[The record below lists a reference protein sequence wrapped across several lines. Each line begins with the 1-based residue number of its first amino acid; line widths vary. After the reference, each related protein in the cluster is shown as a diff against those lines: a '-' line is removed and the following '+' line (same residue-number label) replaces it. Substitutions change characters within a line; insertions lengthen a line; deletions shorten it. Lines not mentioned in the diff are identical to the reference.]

1 MQGEKGTPEEP
12 PQQEFQKPPSTF
24 ARIFPRGSRTRA
36 WVAGAIL
43 LGFAVIFWRAFNIF
57 FLFFLSVLFALVLR
71 GISDW
76 TVRVLRV
83 PKKWSLTLTVLVLLL
98 LFSALGWA
106 MAAPVSKQFFQ
117 LQKDLPRAVNTLRDN
132 LNRYPWGR
140 QITST
145 VEAAQQQP
153 NGSAISK
160 QAARIVSSTLTILGA
175 IFLVAVIAIYL
186 AADPCR
192 YVNSFIRLFPP
203 PKRKRLGETF
213 EALGTTLQRGMI
225 GQFALMGI
233 NGIVTSVALW
243 LLGIPLALALG
254 VISAILNFIPNFG
267 PILAA
272 VPAVL
277 IASLQ
282 GFQKA
287 VYVAILYF
295 IYQMIDGYVFTP
307 LVQKR
312 AVSVPAALVL
322 MAQVLFGVLFGT
334 IGVLV
339 AVPFTA
345 MLLVLTKM
353 LYVEDVL
360 REDTDLPGEK
370 SSAIR
375 AFR

>member
-1 MQGEKGTPEEP
+1 MRETTA
-12 PQQEFQKPPSTF
+12 QERPSTF

-36 WVAGAIL
+36 WVTGAIL
-43 LGFAVIFWRAFNIF
+43 IAFGLIFWRAFNIF
-57 FLFFLSVLFALVLR
+57 FLFFLAVLFALVLR

-76 TVRVLRV
+76 TVRYLRV
-83 PKKWSLTLTVLVLLL
+83 PKRWSLTLTVLVLLL

-117 LQKDLPRAVNTLRDN
+117 LQEELPRAVNSLRDN
-132 LNRYPWGR
+132 LNQYAWGR

-145 VEAAQQQP
+145 VEAAQKSSTGTAVM
-153 NGSAISK
+153 NK
-160 QAARIVSSTLTILGA
+160 AARVVSGTLTILGA
-175 IFLVAVIAIYL
+175 IFLVAVISIYL

-192 YVNSFIRLFPP
+192 YVNGFIRLFPP

-213 EALGTTLQRGMI
+213 DALATTLQRGMI

-233 NGIVTSVALW
+233 NGVVTSVALW
-243 LLGIPLALALG
+243 ALGIPLALALG

-267 PILAA
+267 PIIAA
-272 VPAVL
+272 VPAIL

-287 VYVAILYF
+287 LYVAILYF

-334 IGVLV
+334 IGVLI

-360 REDTDLPGEK
+360 HEDTDLPGEK
-370 SSAIR
+370 SPAAQIADS
-375 AFR
+375 